1 LSEREHSPHRAI
13 DYIIKHAKKF
23 SAAKAQRIYLEE
35 FRKSLKAICMKRS
48 LETAIGAQEREA
60 YADPEYIALLEGL
73 REAVQIE
80 EALRWDL
87 IAAQARVEVWKA
99 QTYTENKTDKLLK

>member
-1 LSEREHSPHRAI
+1 LSEKEHSPHRAI

-23 SAAKAQRIYLEE
+23 SAAKADRIYMEE
-35 FRKSLKAICMKRS
+35 YRKSLKAICMKRS

-87 IAAQARVEVWKA
+87 IAAQARVEVWR
-99 QTYTENKTDKLLK
+99 TEQANNRMTDKLAL